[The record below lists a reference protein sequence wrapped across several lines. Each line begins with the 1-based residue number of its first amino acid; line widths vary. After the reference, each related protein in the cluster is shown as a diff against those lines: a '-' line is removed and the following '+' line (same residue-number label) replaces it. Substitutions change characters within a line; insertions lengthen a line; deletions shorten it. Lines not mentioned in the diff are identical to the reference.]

1 MATVK
6 IEVTGE
12 LTDVLGALTKIDNAL
27 SMTSGDIDADDRT
40 THEDGS
46 VTIHVT
52 ADANEAPGG
61 SDQYE
66 FDRHQNPSIY
76 PELFAHLTG
85 ALWLFNGLERY
96 SVVQPRAEWLQQ
108 LRVFHQKL
116 GEYIDSTAG

>member
-27 SMTSGDIDADDRT
+27 SMTSGDIDADART

-52 ADANEAPGG
+52 ADADESTGG

-66 FDRHQNPSIY
+66 LARHQNPSIY
-76 PELFAHLTG
+76 PELLAHLNG

-96 SVVQPRAEWLQQ
+96 SGVQPRAAWLQE
-108 LRVFHQKL
+108 LRVFQQ
-116 GEYIDSTAG
+116 